1 MIVLILSSCVT
12 NEEIATEYIST
23 ATGLIGLEAAEVYAE
38 GIERTDSFQLYYN
51 LAYSYLEA
59 GEYEKAISTA
69 EEALTIFPDALRFM
83 YLKAYALR
91 EEGKIYSYELELKS
105 ILEKD
110 PGNDQIRSMLLSHYL
125 NIGRANDAEELARE
139 IIVYDPTNQDA
150 LRALANSSEFYASIA
165 PSSSP
170 RNPSTTEK
178 GWTVPPSLYMPL
190 GVFNGDRMPNL

>member
-1 MIVLILSSCVT
+1 
-12 NEEIATEYIST
+12 
-23 ATGLIGLEAAEVYAE
+23 
-38 GIERTDSFQLYYN
+38 
-51 LAYSYLEA
+51 
-59 GEYEKAISTA
+59 
-69 EEALTIFPDALRFM
+69 
-83 YLKAYALR
+83 
-91 EEGKIYSYELELKS
+91 
-105 ILEKD
+105 
-110 PGNDQIRSMLLSHYL
+110 MLLSHYL

-139 IIVYDPTNQDA
+139 IIIYDPTNQDA